1 MPSFPATYRCRFQ
14 PQSMVSDHWAAK
26 SPPKDKTYLVKWM
39 ICNQLFWLLI
49 MPQISRYFKIFQ
61 HLSTSST
68 KSMEHLP
75 SRPAFTLVPLVSTC
89 LLRGTS
95 GATQSRFESWGT
107 PWRIQWS
114 QPVLGKLDHSGA
126 SIDQMSL
133 PEPLGCGKGPLDVI
147 GWTQSKNHQESMF
160 KQKTA
165 NQLPQLPQTTEFRHF
180 QSVHSSHVAYH
191 PTQAREVVS
200 SEQLPFIGG
209 YLREAVVIPGG
220 HTPNG
225 WVVFQQRSS
234 DAEVPQEVGS

>member
-126 SIDQMSL
+126 SIDQVSL
-133 PEPLGCGKGPLDVI
+133 PEPLAEKDHWTSLDGHNPKITKNRCSNRKRPTSYLSCLKPPSSGISKVSIPVTLRIIQPKPGK
-147 GWTQSKNHQESMF
+147 
-160 KQKTA
+160 
-165 NQLPQLPQTTEFRHF
+165 
-180 QSVHSSHVAYH
+180 
-191 PTQAREVVS
+191 
-200 SEQLPFIGG
+200 
-209 YLREAVVIPGG
+209 
-220 HTPNG
+220 
-225 WVVFQQRSS
+225 
-234 DAEVPQEVGS
+234 